1 MADNV
6 QSFIGKQAQVI
17 QGNPST
23 IGTRGIIVEDS
34 KNTFV
39 LELDGTK
46 KTVLK
51 KGTVFMINNQK
62 IIGDDVAKR
71 LTDRIK
77 LRR

>member
-1 MADNV
+1 MADKT
-6 QSFIGKQAQVI
+6 QSFIGKEAHVV
-17 QGNPST
+17 QGNPSM
-23 IGTRGIIVEDS
+23 IGLRGCIVEDT

-39 LELDGTK
+39 LEVAGVT

-51 KGTVFMINNQK
+51 KGTVFIINNQK
-62 IIGDDVAKR
+62 VFGDDVAKR